1 MFALSANRWA
11 RTDSEPNSTKG
22 CIDYISHPQY
32 VGLGWPLPH
41 HPAPSL
47 LVLQTRQRSIN
58 HIICLHF
65 SLEVDDPQ
73 ILRPDRA
80 YLTPSYPMDPDASGG
95 WRFAQCFGDKG
106 DVEDITEGN
115 ETFSS
120 CLLRVLRMSPPA
132 PLRPRPLRDARST
145 VSAVSLTY
153 SKSGQPI
160 SFPPS
165 SLILVETTSQRV
177 TRAVVWCYS
186 SEMTW
191 CVLCPLSPLWPL
203 CRRLLMP
210 PSHSSVELAPLDS
223 TRKKAANTNFTP
235 SSSRT
240 NQSLTTSSH
249 SRLRRRSTRF
259 GGVNDRILHISYYQR
274 MVRPRPINGIVYGQP
289 LICAFC
295 VAPRRQD
302 D

>member
-1 MFALSANRWA
+1 MGQ
-11 RTDSEPNSTKG
+11 TPEPNSTKV

-32 VGLGWPLPH
+32 VGLGFGCLIT
-41 HPAPSL
+41 PALSL

-65 SLEVDDPQ
+65 LLEVDDPQ

-80 YLTPSYPMDPDASGG
+80 SYLTPSYPMDPDASGG

-120 CLLRVLRMSPPA
+120 CLFRVLRMSLRA
-132 PLRPRPLRDARST
+132 LLRPRPLRSARST
-145 VSAVSLTY
+145 VPAVSLTY

-160 SFPPS
+160 SFLLS
-165 SLILVETTSQRV
+165 SSILVETTSQRA

-186 SEMTW
+186 SEMIW
-191 CVLCPLSPLWPL
+191 CVLYPLSPLWPRY
-203 CRRLLMP
+203 RRLLMP
-210 PSHSSVELAPLDS
+210 PSHSSVELPPLDS
-223 TRKKAANTNFTP
+223 ARRKAANTNFTP

-240 NQSLTTSSH
+240 NQSLTISSH

-259 GGVNDRILHISYYQR
+259 GGVNDRILHIFYSQR
-274 MVRPRPINGIVYGQP
+274 MVRPRPINGIVHEQP
-289 LICAFC
+289 LICTFC
-295 VAPRRQD
+295 VVAPRRQD